1 MKLGEDRG
9 IYRLDCRVHEKHLGL
24 ESLGK
29 QDGPSVKSLGSQ
41 QKEYE
46 LFFEGEGD
54 VDDL

>member
-1 MKLGEDRG
+1 MKSTWG
-9 IYRLDCRVHEKHLGL
+9 Y
-24 ESLGK
+24 SLGK